1 MTASIDDGAGDAQ
14 TITDDI
20 TNLTIGVP
28 RGIQEVT
35 GIGSS
40 GIERLLL
47 LADLSVGLNGVFNP
61 AATKSHAVFKTVP
74 SQAAEQL
81 RTVSIAISSQIL
93 TAETTVG
100 DYVLTRAADGAFTW
114 AVTMVNADGNIP
126 VWGT

>member
-1 MTASIDDGAGDAQ
+1 MTASIDDGTGAAQ

-40 GIERLLL
+40 GVERLLL

-74 SQAAEQL
+74 SQAPEQT
-81 RTVSIAISSQIL
+81 RAVSIAISSQTL
-93 TAETTVG
+93 TAETLTG
-100 DYVLTRAADGAFTW
+100 DYALTRAADGAFTW
-114 AVTMVNADGNIP
+114 SVTLVNADGNIP
-126 VWGT
+126 AWSA